1 MVMKEKK
8 NKIINIYMMSKR
20 EWIVTF
26 TFVAI
31 LLFLMVRI
39 FIPNKDYSFSV
50 FKEYMPKQILN
61 DEIVCQSISLP
72 VGIYNVEVD
81 YHTEDEGL
89 CAINAYDSTV
99 FYGGL
104 KSNGTTLWGG
114 NNRLTFT
121 VWLYESTD
129 ELCLKVSGT
138 PNTGLEINQVR
149 ICETNLFWTR
159 LAVIICGIYFL
170 YLVCEIYVRKN
181 NEGMISRDTKVV
193 ILGMM
198 IISIFCCNPYLLNE
212 FLGGG
217 DLGYHL
223 ERIEGVK
230 DCLENGIWP
239 VRLEPNFPFEYGY
252 ANGVFY
258 SDLFL
263 VIPALLRMAGF
274 TVMGAYHIFAS
285 ICLTS
290 DVVVSW
296 YVGKRIFK
304 NTYLGLLFSA
314 IYSLSIYHL
323 FDEILRGGTGTLVAT
338 IFLPVLVLGYYELYT
353 FDKEEL
359 KRSKVWLTIAVG
371 YSGIICNHILTLE
384 LSAFWTIVVIIS
396 CIKKTFQK
404 ETLLTLVKAFATTV
418 LLNLWFIIPFLDY
431 YISENFVIKNVS
443 ARLIQ
448 PQGLS
453 LSHYFRNVFDVT
465 LDGGKSYFNQQ
476 GMETVAF
483 VIFLGFI
490 IAWVTGLLKK
500 YATFSIV
507 KMAKRTAVFFVI
519 PVITALQYFP
529 WNKIQNSSPLFE
541 KIVSSIQYP
550 WRFLLFANLFFA
562 ITVCALLWVMMQEKK
577 TIAAIGIVFLS
588 LFSVLSNGVLLL
600 EKNVAGENTVR
611 LYDKTQ
617 CVGYL
622 SGCEYLI
629 FGTNQNTLRYKEDL
643 DISGEIDVIN
653 YEKGALCADF
663 DVTNSDSEEGF
674 VELPLLHY
682 KGYRAKDADGNV
694 LKCIKGTNNVV
705 RVIVPANYSNTVNVK
720 FVSPFYWRISEII
733 SLLTLLYL
741 FINYKK
747 GRSNAKCL

>member
-1 MVMKEKK
+1 MNKEINAYVMP
-8 NKIINIYMMSKR
+8 KR
-20 EWIVTF
+20 ERVVTL

-31 LLFLMVRI
+31 LLIIVVRI
-39 FIPNKDYSFSV
+39 LMPNKVYSFGV
-50 FKEYMPKQILN
+50 FKEYMPEQVLD

-81 YHTEDEGL
+81 YHTEDEGS

-99 FYGGL
+99 FWGGL
-104 KSNGTTLWGG
+104 RANGTTLWGG
-114 NNRLTFT
+114 NNRLSFT
-121 VWLYESTD
+121 IWLYESTD
-129 ELCLKVSGT
+129 ELCLKVSGI

-159 LAVIICGIYFL
+159 LAVILCGL
-170 YLVCEIYVRKN
+170 YLLYLAIKFYARKN
-181 NEGMISRDTKVV
+181 NEGKIGKDVKVA
-193 ILGMM
+193 ILGMI
-198 IISIFCCNPYLLNE
+198 IISAFCCIPYFLDE
-212 FLGGG
+212 YLGGG

-230 DCLENGIWP
+230 DCLERGIWP

-258 SDLFL
+258 CDLFL
-263 VIPALLRMAGF
+263 IIPALFRMAGF
-274 TVMGAYHIFAS
+274 TVMGAYYIFA
-285 ICLTS
+285 ILCLTC

-304 NTYLGLLFSA
+304 NSYLGLLFSA
-314 IYSLSIYHL
+314 IYSLSLYHL

-353 FDKEEL
+353 LDKEEL
-359 KRSKVWLTIAVG
+359 KKSKVWLTIAIG

-384 LSAFWTIVVIIS
+384 LSAFWTIVVIVS

-404 ETLLTLVKAFATTV
+404 ETVLTLLKALGATIF
-418 LLNLWFIIPFLDY
+418 LNCWYIVPFLDY
-431 YISENFVIKNVS
+431 YISENFIIKNVS

-453 LSHYFRNVFDVT
+453 LLHYFRNVFDVT
-465 LDGGKSYFNQQ
+465 FDGGESYFNQK
-476 GMETVAF
+476 GIETVAF
-483 VIFLGFI
+483 LAILGFAF
-490 IAWVTGLLKK
+490 AWVTGFLKR
-500 YATFSIV
+500 YDTFPIV
-507 KMAKRTAVFFVI
+507 KMAKRTAVFFLI
-519 PVITALQYFP
+519 PIITALKYFP
-529 WNKIQNSSPLFE
+529 WNKIQNISPLFA

-550 WRFLLFANLFFA
+550 YRFLLFADLFFA
-562 ITVCALLWVMMQEKK
+562 LTVCALLWVLMQEKK
-577 TIAAIGIVFLS
+577 TVIAIGIVFLS

-600 EKNVAGENTVR
+600 EKNVANENTVK

-617 CVGYL
+617 SVGYL

-629 FGTNQNTLRYKEDL
+629 FGTDQNALRYKENL
-643 DISGEIDVIN
+643 DVSEKIFVNN
-653 YEKGALCADF
+653 YEKGALSAGF
-663 DVTNSDSEEGF
+663 DVTNSDSEDGF

-682 KGYRAKDADGNV
+682 KGYRAKDSDGNF

-705 RVIVPANYSNTVNVK
+705 RVIVPANYTNTVNVK
-720 FVSPFYWRISEII
+720 FVSPYYWRISEII